1 MFTPFHSLVLAGL
14 LFGAIFGARGG
25 SALFG
30 TAGGVVGALLGA
42 VVGVVAGRIPHLL
55 ALHSLARDLA
65 GKSSAELRAFLRSPS
80 CLTPNCVLLE
90 LRQRG
95 EDIHCEL
102 PVVLDLLVSANSGRR
117 GQGWAALTSAFP
129 GLAEQIRDYR
139 IGDSVAECR
148 KKTKIVRQPA

>member
-1 MFTPFHSLVLAGL
+1 MFTLFHALVLAGL
-14 LFGAIFGARGG
+14 LLGAIVGAGAG

-30 TAGGVVGALLGA
+30 AAGGVVGAILGA
-42 VVGVVAGRIPHLL
+42 AVGVVAGRIPHLL
-55 ALHSLARDLA
+55 VLHSLARVLA

-102 PVVLDLLVSANSGRR
+102 PVVLDLLASENISRR
-117 GQGWAALTSAFP
+117 GHGWAALTSAFP
-129 GLAEQIRDYR
+129 ELIEQICHYR
-139 IGDSVAECR
+139 IGNSVAECR
-148 KKTKIVRQPA
+148 KKTETLRQPT